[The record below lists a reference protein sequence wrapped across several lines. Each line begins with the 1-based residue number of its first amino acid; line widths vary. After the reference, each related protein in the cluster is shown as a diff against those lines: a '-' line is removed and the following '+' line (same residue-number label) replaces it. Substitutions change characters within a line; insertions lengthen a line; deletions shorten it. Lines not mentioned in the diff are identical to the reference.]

1 MVSAVSRGHL
11 VLQWISPQLI
21 LSAVASRRMALL
33 LPQCDAGAF
42 VALWRE
48 TSETH
53 LCTVSDRIELMTKQS
68 RELAWGIAGASL

>member
-1 MVSAVSRGHL
+1 
-11 VLQWISPQLI
+11 
-21 LSAVASRRMALL
+21 MALL

-42 VALWRE
+42 VALRRE

-53 LCTVSDRIELMTKQS
+53 LCTVLDRIELMTKQS